1 MEGETKQLT
10 KLDRG
15 GIGQMVVNIFT
26 FYSDY
31 PSSNPDNVY
40 SFC

>member
-15 GIGQMVVNIFT
+15 GSQVVSVFAFN
-26 FYSDY
+26 SND
-31 PSSNPDNVY
+31 PSSNPSDV
-40 SFC
+40 